1 MDLGRDL
8 SKGVDVVNIVKRG
21 GAVASSDQVVFCNYT
36 TTLSMGV

>member
-8 SKGVDVVNIVKRG
+8 SKGVDVVNIVKG